1 MQLKKQNKLSMGQS
15 KTSLNHSND
24 DFSSILYKSPWE
36 RFVDKA
42 IITDELRRLE
52 RQQAIRE
59 TDIDVALEIMR
70 DVDRHGYWLRR
81 ALGQGSK
88 AYYSPQGLIY
98 DYKNHRFGTGEISVF
113 YRVLPTKKGSPEPEK
128 PFLVAGVGFEPTT
141 FWL

>member
-1 MQLKKQNKLSMGQS
+1 M
-15 KTSLNHSND
+15 
-24 DFSSILYKSPWE
+24 IA
-36 RFVDKA
+36 DK
-42 IITDELRRLE
+42 LRRLE

-70 DVDRHGYWLRR
+70 DVDRQWVLASPGASR
-81 ALGQGSK
+81 ARFQGILF
-88 AYYSPQGLIY
+88 PQGLIY
-98 DYKNHRFGTGEISVF
+98 DYKNHRFETSVF

>member
-70 DVDRHGYWLRR
+70 DVDRQWVLASPGARTRFQSILF
-81 ALGQGSK
+81 
-88 AYYSPQGLIY
+88 PQGLIY

>member
-1 MQLKKQNKLSMGQS
+1 MRLKKRNKLSIGRS

-42 IITDELRRLE
+42 IITDELQRLE

-70 DVDRHGYWLRR
+70 DVDRQWVL
-81 ALGQGSK
+81 A
-88 AYYSPQGLIY
+88 SPGART
-98 DYKNHRFGTGEISVF
+98 RFQSISFPTGVDI
-113 YRVLPTKKGSPEPEK
+113 
-128 PFLVAGVGFEPTT
+128 
-141 FWL
+141 

>member
-1 MQLKKQNKLSMGQS
+1 MQLKKQNKLSMGRS

-70 DVDRHGYWLRR
+70 DVDRQWVL
-81 ALGQGSK
+81 A
-88 AYYSPQGLIY
+88 SPGART
-98 DYKNHRFGTGEISVF
+98 RFQSISFPTGVDI
-113 YRVLPTKKGSPEPEK
+113 
-128 PFLVAGVGFEPTT
+128 
-141 FWL
+141 